1 MENIVSNSRAAHKH
15 VLYRQAAQQV
25 ASLISGVDN
34 PVGALANV
42 TAVLNDTFSHYL
54 WVGFYRVDGDVL
66 KLDVF
71 QGSPA
76 CYTIA
81 RGKGVCGTAWPHCLL
96 VALALRDCGSRRAR
110 GQGSGSDRR
119 RQRQSR
125 CLRHGR
131 PRGAGEDCCHRR
143 AAVVTRL
150 QQLYCLG
157 VHSLA

>member
-1 MENIVSNSRAAHKH
+1 MENMVSNSRAAHKH

-25 ASLISGVDN
+25 ASLISGGDN

-42 TAVLNDTFSHYL
+42 TAVLNDTFYHYL

-81 RGKGVCGTAWPHCLL
+81 RGKGVCGTAWAMATTLIVPDVHNFPGHIACSSLSRSEIVVPVVREGRVVAVIDVDSDSLDAFDMADREGLEKIAAIVEPLL
-96 VALALRDCGSRRAR
+96 
-110 GQGSGSDRR
+110 
-119 RQRQSR
+119 
-125 CLRHGR
+125 
-131 PRGAGEDCCHRR
+131 
-143 AAVVTRL
+143 
-150 QQLYCLG
+150 
-157 VHSLA
+157 